1 MGPPEYEGEGGKW
14 DQMIAKMVS
23 SVSLTVGRGGDSH
36 WFVLGSGSSLPTT
49 TAFPSA
55 QGQEPEA
62 QKEPGLGK
70 QAAWAQVS
78 IAQQLCD
85 LGQVTQS
92 L

>member
-23 SVSLTVGRGGDSH
+23 SISLAVGRGGDSH

-49 TAFPSA
+49 TSSPSA

-70 QAAWAQVS
+70 
-78 IAQQLCD
+78 
-85 LGQVTQS
+85 
-92 L
+92 